1 MSATL
6 ASDEHLRLAAGL
18 RGLLLAVEDGDEA
31 AIDRGLGELLRAREE
46 GLFVHLA
53 RLTRELHRALGELG
67 LDSRLTDLVG
77 SGIPDACGRLDYVVQ
92 VTEQA
97 AHRTLDLVDSTRALA
112 ANILGRATALQDAA
126 ARQSIIDDTTALRGQ
141 LTELAQ
147 AQEYQD
153 IAGQTIKR
161 VIGLVRNVEQALLDL
176 LRAAG
181 SRQAPLPG
189 PVAAPRGLQGPV
201 LPGAAGSSQQ
211 DADELLAS
219 LGF

>member
-1 MSATL
+1 MNAAV
-6 ASDEHLRLAAGL
+6 ASDERLRLASGL
-18 RGLLLAVEDGDEA
+18 RKLLAAVESGDDA
-31 AIDRGLGELLRAREE
+31 AVETGLAELLRAREE

-67 LDSRLTDLVG
+67 LDSRLSDLAG

-97 AHRTLDLVDSTRALA
+97 AHRTLDLVDSSRVLA
-112 ANILGRATALQDAA
+112 ADILAHATALPDSP
-126 ARQSIIDDTTALRGQ
+126 ARQVILDDTEKLRHQ

-161 VIGLVRNVEQALLDL
+161 VIGLVRSVEQALLDL

-181 SRQAPLPG
+181 TRPSTMPMK
-189 PVAAPRGLQGPV
+189 PVAPRGLEGPAM
-201 LPGAAGSSQQ
+201 PGTGHSQQ
-211 DADELLAS
+211 DADDLLAS

>member
-1 MSATL
+1 MNAAV
-6 ASDEHLRLAAGL
+6 ASDERLRLASGL
-18 RGLLLAVEDGDEA
+18 RRLLAAVESGDDA
-31 AIDRGLGELLRAREE
+31 AVETGLAELLRAREE

-67 LDSRLTDLVG
+67 LDSRLSDLAG

-97 AHRTLDLVDSTRALA
+97 AHRTLDLVDSSRLLA
-112 ANILGRATALQDAA
+112 ADILSHATVMPASSE
-126 ARQSIIDDTTALRGQ
+126 RQAILDDTEKLRHQ

-181 SRQAPLPG
+181 SRTASAPIK
-189 PVAAPRGLQGPV
+189 PVAPRGLEGPA
-201 LPGAAGSSQQ
+201 LPGAGHSQQ
-211 DADELLAS
+211 DADALLAS

>member
-1 MSATL
+1 MNAAV
-6 ASDEHLRLAAGL
+6 ASDERLHLASCL
-18 RGLLLAVEDGDEA
+18 RMLLSAVESGDEA
-31 AIDRGLGELLRAREE
+31 GVERGLAELLRVREE

-67 LDSRLTDLVG
+67 LDSRLSDLAG
-77 SGIPDACGRLDYVVQ
+77 SGIPDACGRLDYVMQ

-112 ANILGRATALQDAA
+112 GNILGRATAMQDSA
-126 ARQSIIDDTTALRGQ
+126 ARQAILEDTTTLRHQ

-161 VIGLVRNVEQALLDL
+161 VIGLVRSVEQALLDL

-181 SRQAPLPG
+181 TRPTMTGMP
-189 PVAAPRGLQGPV
+189 PPPPRGLQGPA
-201 LPGAAGSSQQ
+201 LPGTGHSQQ

>member
-1 MSATL
+1 MNAAV
-6 ASDEHLRLAAGL
+6 ASDERQRLASGL
-18 RGLLLAVEDGDEA
+18 RKLLAAVESGDDAGVES
-31 AIDRGLGELLRAREE
+31 GLAELLRAREE

-67 LDSRLTDLVG
+67 LDSRLSDLAG

-97 AHRTLDLVDSTRALA
+97 AHRTLDLVDSSRALA
-112 ANILGRATALQDAA
+112 ADILSHAA
-126 ARQSIIDDTTALRGQ
+126 AMQDTSSRQAILDDTEKLRHQ

-181 SRQAPLPG
+181 TKPSVAPMKPLP
-189 PVAAPRGLQGPV
+189 PRGLEGPA
-201 LPGAAGSSQQ
+201 LPGSGGHSQQ

>member
-1 MSATL
+1 MNAAV
-6 ASDEHLRLAAGL
+6 ASDERLHLASCLRMLLSAVESGDEGGVE
-18 RGLLLAVEDGDEA
+18 RGLA
-31 AIDRGLGELLRAREE
+31 ELLRVREE

-67 LDSRLTDLVG
+67 LDSRLSDLAG
-77 SGIPDACGRLDYVVQ
+77 SGIPDACGRLDYVMQ

-112 ANILGRATALQDAA
+112 GNILGRATAMQDSA
-126 ARQSIIDDTTALRGQ
+126 ARQAILEDTATLRHQ

-161 VIGLVRNVEQALLDL
+161 VIGLVRSVEQALLDL

-181 SRQAPLPG
+181 TRPTMTGVP
-189 PVAAPRGLQGPV
+189 PPAPRGLQGPA
-201 LPGAAGSSQQ
+201 LPGTGHSQQ

>member
-1 MSATL
+1 MNAAV
-6 ASDEHLRLAAGL
+6 ASDERLRLASGLRKLLAAVESGDDAAVEAGL
-18 RGLLLAVEDGDEA
+18 A
-31 AIDRGLGELLRAREE
+31 ELLRAREE

-67 LDSRLTDLVG
+67 LDSRLSDLAG

-97 AHRTLDLVDSTRALA
+97 AHRTLDLVDSSRLLA
-112 ANILGRATALQDAA
+112 AGILARATAMPDSEE
-126 ARQSIIDDTTALRGQ
+126 RQAILRDTATLRHQ

-181 SRQAPLPG
+181 SRPVSAPIK
-189 PVAAPRGLQGPV
+189 PVAPRGLEGPA
-201 LPGAAGSSQQ
+201 LPGTGHSQQ

>member
-1 MSATL
+1 MNAAV
-6 ASDEHLRLAAGL
+6 ASDERLRLASGL
-18 RGLLLAVEDGDEA
+18 RKLLAAVESGDEA
-31 AIDRGLGELLRAREE
+31 AVETGLAELLRAREE

-67 LDSRLTDLVG
+67 LDSRLSDLAG

-97 AHRTLDLVDSTRALA
+97 AHRTLDLVDSSRALA
-112 ANILGRATALQDAA
+112 ADILAHATAMPESPS
-126 ARQSIIDDTTALRGQ
+126 RQAILEDTGKLRHQ

-161 VIGLVRNVEQALLDL
+161 VIGLVRSVEQALLDL

-181 SRQAPLPG
+181 TRPSTAPVKPM
-189 PVAAPRGLQGPV
+189 APRGLEGPAM
-201 LPGAAGSSQQ
+201 PGTGHTQQ
-211 DADELLAS
+211 DADDLLAS

>member
-1 MSATL
+1 MNAAV
-6 ASDEHLRLAAGL
+6 ASDERLRLASGL
-18 RGLLLAVEDGDEA
+18 RKLLAAVESGDDA
-31 AIDRGLGELLRAREE
+31 AVETGLAELLRAREE

-67 LDSRLTDLVG
+67 LDSRLSDLAG

-97 AHRTLDLVDSTRALA
+97 AHRTLDLVDSSRVLA
-112 ANILGRATALQDAA
+112 ADILTHATALPKSP
-126 ARQSIIDDTTALRGQ
+126 ARQTILDDTEKLRHQ

-161 VIGLVRNVEQALLDL
+161 VIGLVRSVEQALLDL

-181 SRQAPLPG
+181 TRPSTAAMK
-189 PVAAPRGLQGPV
+189 PVAPRGLEGPAM
-201 LPGAAGSSQQ
+201 PGTGHSQQ
-211 DADELLAS
+211 DADDLLAS